1 MLPNNPVAQIT
12 SLPLENIQKI
22 FKRMIHNYLVNQIF
36 DQTQRIAVPR
46 DSLFCKF
53 NIICL
58 LQMF

>member
-46 DSLFCKF
+46 DSSEVTCFTNLT
-53 NIICL
+53 
-58 LQMF
+58 